1 MGNASHWI
9 EPTEVRIGKL
19 AVVRVIRPLKI
30 MAWPMLLREGAES
43 DVRLLA
49 PLTNKLPEICWT
61 PFRVIEFAV
70 F

>member
-1 MGNASHWI
+1 
-9 EPTEVRIGKL
+9 
-19 AVVRVIRPLKI
+19 VIRPLKI